1 VLWSLGFFNFAVKL
15 EQAEQAKKLSSL
27 AFHQKSEATLIGLDC
42 AVFKVPMIP
51 LLNVNWQ
58 GIPPDYALRDRDADV
73 LSLIDEENLTTFTFD
88 GLKRRLGL
96 HPETLSRILSRLEEE
111 GIVKK
116 TPEGYK
122 VTPKLT
128 RLKLH
133 ALRHETQSVS
143 LLQTYL
149 PSNILTQQLIS
160 TLKGK
165 WFGILRWLGIS
176 ETSEGVTLKWVTE
189 DGGIQIAANI
199 SGNALNIDAK
209 FLRDNN
215 LDLALKAAYQ
225 LMAHIGKL
233 YSGTKLARHVAY
245 YGGDLDLM
253 SA

>member
-1 VLWSLGFFNFAVKL
+1 V
-15 EQAEQAKKLSSL
+15 
-27 AFHQKSEATLIGLDC
+27 FHPKSEATLIGVHYS
-42 AVFKVPMIP
+42 VFRTMIP

-58 GIPPDYALRDRDADV
+58 GSLSSYSLSERDSDV
-73 LSLIDEENLTTFTFD
+73 LSLIDEEDLTTFTFD

-96 HPETLSRILSRLEEE
+96 HPETLSRILNRLEEE
-111 GIVKK
+111 GIVEKN
-116 TPEGYK
+116 PEGYK

-128 RLKLH
+128 RLKLSPS
-133 ALRHETQSVS
+133 RQETESVS

-160 TLKGK
+160 MLNGR

-176 ETSEGVTLKWVTE
+176 ETGDGVTLKWVTE

-209 FLRDNN
+209 FLHGNN

-225 LMAHIGKL
+225 LMAQIGKL
-233 YSGTKLARHVAY
+233 YSGTRLARHVAY
-245 YGGDLDLM
+245 YGGP
-253 SA
+253 SENPYFEFA